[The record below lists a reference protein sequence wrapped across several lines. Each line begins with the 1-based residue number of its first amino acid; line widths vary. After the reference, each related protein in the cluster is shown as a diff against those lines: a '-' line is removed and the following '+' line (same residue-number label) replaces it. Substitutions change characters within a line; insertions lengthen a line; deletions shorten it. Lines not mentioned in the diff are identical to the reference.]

1 MPQIAHEHVRDF
13 IGLTELVKLHT
24 PPAVPLR
31 SWNAEGW
38 YVVVN
43 DSRLSA
49 FTTEYGNS
57 PPKEVAALFHE
68 IESLA
73 AEEEQPWTVHDVCLG
88 FCYGPA
94 AALGF
99 VCPNDFC
106 FPLALGATQ
115 CR

>member
-13 IGLTELVKLHT
+13 IGLPELVKLHT
-24 PPAVPLR
+24 PPAVLLR

-43 DSRLSA
+43 DSRLLA

-73 AEEEQPWTVHDVCLG
+73 GEEEQPWTVHDVSLG

-99 VCPNDFC
+99 VCPNEFC